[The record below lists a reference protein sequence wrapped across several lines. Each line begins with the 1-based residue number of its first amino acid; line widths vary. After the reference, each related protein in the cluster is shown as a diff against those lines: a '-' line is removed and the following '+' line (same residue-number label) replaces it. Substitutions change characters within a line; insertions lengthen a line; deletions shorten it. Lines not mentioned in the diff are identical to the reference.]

1 MNNFKNK
8 YLYYLIF
15 LFISSIFIYIYLF
28 SLKNIINL
36 WTYSEVHLN
45 YSSGFVRRGLFGEII
60 LFLSNLGIKSK
71 ESFST
76 IFFIFYLV
84 NAFLF
89 LSILKRLT
97 DNIWLYIFFT
107 FNPAFI
113 LFSFYD
119 LGGYARSEVFGIF
132 LILLHSYIYQDIS
145 LKKISFK
152 FYYFFYYAILYPFI
166 LISFLLHEINIFF
179 IIFHLIT
186 TYKIINFYNK
196 INFKINIIFSVP
208 VVLILTI
215 FFWTFSQKI
224 SQQMLLDIFNNLA
237 DKTNISIWIWEALL
251 TPISERSEFSY
262 MAKPFLNI
270 IYYLVIF
277 IFYLIPILFFLNN
290 LTRNTVNKFILL
302 ILSIIPFVFLF
313 FIARDWGRWIH
324 IILIMIFCFY
334 SQYFYKKPINI
345 KLEKTYKIF
354 VIFFFIFQIFFTRIP
369 HCCNLI
375 EKKISLIGGFA
386 GKIVVLND
394 LINNKIN
401 VEERFKKF

>member
-1 MNNFKNK
+1 MNYFKNK
-8 YLYYLIF
+8 YLHYFIF
-15 LFISSIFIYIYLF
+15 LFVSSIFIYIYLF

-60 LFLSNLGIKSK
+60 LFLSNLGVKSK

-76 IFFIFYLV
+76 IFFIFYLL

-89 LSILKRLT
+89 LNILKRFT
-97 DNIWLYIFFT
+97 ANVWLYIFFT

-132 LILLHSYIYQDIS
+132 LMLLHSYIYQNIS

-152 FYYFFYYAILYPFI
+152 FYYFFYFIILYPFI
-166 LISFLLHEINIFF
+166 IISFLLHEINIFF

-186 TYKIINFYNK
+186 TYKIIIFFNK
-196 INFKINIIFSVP
+196 INFKINILFSMP
-208 VVLILTI
+208 VVLLFTI

-224 SQQMLLDIFNNLA
+224 SQEMLLNIFNNLA

-251 TPISERSEFSY
+251 TPISQRSEFAY
-262 MAKPFLNI
+262 MAKPFSNI
-270 IYYLVIF
+270 IYYLAIF
-277 IFYLIPILFFLNN
+277 FFYLIPILFFLNN
-290 LTRNTVNKFILL
+290 LTRNTANKFILL
-302 ILSIIPFVFLF
+302 ILSIIPFIFLF
-313 FIARDWGRWIH
+313 VIARDWGRWMH
-324 IILIMIFCFY
+324 IIFIMIFCFF
-334 SQYFYKKPINI
+334 SQYIYKKPINF
-345 KLEKTYKIF
+345 KLGKTYKIYL
-354 VIFFFIFQIFFTRIP
+354 VIFFIFQIFFTRIP

-375 EKKISLIGGFA
+375 EKKISLIGGFSS
-386 GKIVVLND
+386 KIVVFND